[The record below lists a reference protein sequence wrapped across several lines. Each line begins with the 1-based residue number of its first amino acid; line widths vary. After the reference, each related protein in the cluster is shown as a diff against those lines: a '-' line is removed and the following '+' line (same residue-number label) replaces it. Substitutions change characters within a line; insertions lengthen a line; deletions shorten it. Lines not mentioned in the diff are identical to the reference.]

1 MALAATVKMI
11 DPGVLFSG
19 HLIVRFG
26 GHDGGSPIT
35 SGSHPCRQRQSG
47 RSSAPRKKP
56 EEHAM
61 SDTAILPGWSPNPS
75 APLTDTPIFHALAAA
90 ATPIFHAMTIAG
102 EAIHRPPA
110 TPAAGPP
117 TRHRRPQPEAKG
129 GLHHDS
135 PTLPLPIQ
143 TRPQPYPPT
152 RPARPVSWAYGTT
165 DGLRSPRGRSP
176 LADQTLD
183 EHPYR
188 TGRHRLISPCS
199 V

>member
-1 MALAATVKMI
+1 MEGRRSRADLIAA
-11 DPGVLFSG
+11 GSANRA
-19 HLIVRFG
+19 VRQL
-26 GHDGGSPIT
+26 PE
-35 SGSHPCRQRQSG
+35 
-47 RSSAPRKKP
+47 KP

-61 SDTAILPGWSPNPS
+61 SDTAILPGWSPNPA

-90 ATPIFHAMTIAG
+90 ATPIFYAVATAG

-110 TPAAGPP
+110 APAAVPP
-117 TRHRRPQPEAKG
+117 ARHRRPQPEAGG
-129 GLHHDS
+129 GLHRES

-143 TRPQPYPPT
+143 TRPQAYPPT
-152 RPARPVSWAYGTT
+152 RPARPVSSASGTT

-176 LADQTLD
+176 LADQALY
-183 EHPYR
+183 ERPYR